1 MRIKFLED
9 YKDAGTLFKKGKV
22 VNVSK
27 KSGESLVKKGIAKVV
42 EETKESKTSVDRNKI
57 LREVKRRPCREEEE
71 LKKRLKEDR
80 KIREQVLTKDTTED
94 NKKHEVAK
102 EEQADGDEIEETKKI
117 MEENQCD
124 RETAWK
130 RQRQRKEQEVV
141 KKRQEKPQ
149 KKTITEQEYKEEA
162 LKHSLKEDKRIKEK
176 ILKKKET
183 RNILPKLIL
192 DKYRPLFVRKDRV
205 YLKNDVAQVDTS
217 NPEHYEPEKYDI
229 NIVLQTAPKDAIVT
243 EFEEDDKKICQRYI
257 SEMEESC
264 RATGMQCCVTG
275 HGGKSDYLRIYNI
288 KGMPVG
294 SDARLAKLLLLDTL
308 LPSGAKKQLDRS
320 NLGWTYS
327 PVIGHQHW
335 KPKYHGAL
343 HKFLRGVS
351 PVDQVNEY
359 PKELL
364 KKIAKAKKITKADTT
379 ELLRNNQ
386 WVNDF
391 LINYCTTHRLPKG
404 ARHHVVEKNMA
415 ALLFHRDD
423 RDAIIDRYLPMQ
435 GRETNTL
442 NTWLLAIATG
452 RYTQVSVLE
461 IKKYIRDN
469 EIPYTIPKE
478 TGGQTIE
485 EPINLT
491 KNHIDL
497 LKDPKLLFNIVE
509 LIQSQG
515 VVGEE
520 TPILTIINKASLR
533 LVKRHKATSS
543 NVVVSDLSGSGKDVI
558 VNAVTK
564 VTIPSE
570 KIIHRTRFSD
580 KALEY
585 FMTNKPDDFTLD
597 GHVIYLEDPE
607 DDLLKSQAFRVMS
620 SGENKAT
627 VVKDQE
633 LLELEVRG
641 KPVIIVT
648 SMGVSIDEEGGRR
661 WDAIQTDT
669 SEILTKLVIK
679 EKLRQNI
686 QGINW
691 KKMPELAQALHGL
704 KPYEVIIPFA
714 NKLFP
719 YFEENPSLI
728 MRTQVDKFLD
738 YVKASAIIHQH
749 QREKDSKG
757 RLIADEYGFDYEYA
771 KYVFNALGDAE
782 GGMLNTIER
791 KLVEVLGNAG
801 RPLSFSEI
809 CQTKGFPRTKDW
821 LYKHFDNLKSRRI
834 VREISEWDDKANKQV
849 TKLYTDIG
857 CSSIPLPHGSVL
869 FGFIDKNKNQQQRGF
884 IGFISFINI
893 MKELNEKRK
902 KCGLMPLQFD
912 DLDETI
918 LQVPLSNSDEKK
930 VLVALN
936 HNKTNKTNKTNLSGV
951 LLSPD
956 KTNIKPLHDKIADVK
971 NYVEKV
977 MSSGHDGVSYDAL
990 VDHFEESL
998 ISKLIESGQLV
1009 KIPGTDIYKWEGK

>member
-1 MRIKFLED
+1 MTDDNSPPNKELE
-9 YKDAGTLFKKGKV
+9 GIG
-22 VNVSK
+22 SK
-27 KSGESLVKKGIAKVV
+27 KNG
-42 EETKESKTSVDRNKI
+42 
-57 LREVKRRPCREEEE
+57 
-71 LKKRLKEDR
+71 
-80 KIREQVLTKDTTED
+80 
-94 NKKHEVAK
+94 
-102 EEQADGDEIEETKKI
+102 ETKKT
-117 MEENQCD
+117 D
-124 RETAWK
+124 
-130 RQRQRKEQEVV
+130 
-141 KKRQEKPQ
+141 
-149 KKTITEQEYKEEA
+149 EA
-162 LKHSLKEDKRIKEK
+162 TKEDAIKLNKEMNQK
-176 ILKKKET
+176 HRLKQDKET
-183 RNILPKLIL
+183 REKISKRKEVRDILPKQIL
-192 DKYRPLFVRKDRV
+192 DKYRPLFVRKDKV
-205 YLKNDVAQVDTS
+205 YLKNNVAQVDTG

-229 NIVLQTAPKDAIVT
+229 NIVLQTAPKDAIVA
-243 EFEEDDKKICQRYI
+243 EFEEDDPKINQRYI

-294 SDARLAKLLLLDTL
+294 SDARLAKLLLLDTI
-308 LPSGAKKQLDRS
+308 LPSGAKKQLDKT
-320 NLGWTYS
+320 NIGWTYS
-327 PVIGHQHW
+327 PVIGHPHW
-335 KPKYHGAL
+335 KPKYNGAV
-343 HKFLRGVS
+343 HKFLRGTS
-351 PVDQVNEY
+351 PLEQVNEY

-364 KKIAKAKKITKADTT
+364 KKIAKAKKATKADTT

-391 LINYCTTHRLPKG
+391 LINYCTTHKLPKG
-404 ARHHVVEKNMA
+404 ARHHVIEKNMS
-415 ALLFHRDD
+415 ALIFHRDD
-423 RDAIIDRYLPMQ
+423 RDAIIDRYLSTQ
-435 GRETNTL
+435 GRETDTL
-442 NTWLLAIATG
+442 NTWFRAIATG

-469 EIPYTIPKE
+469 EISYVIPKQ
-478 TGGQTIE
+478 TGEQTTE

-491 KNHIDL
+491 KNHIEL
-497 LKDPKLLFNIVE
+497 LKDPKLLFNIIE

-520 TPILTIINKASLR
+520 TSILTIINKASLR

-543 NVVVSDLSGSGKDVI
+543 NVIVSDLSGSGKDAI

-564 VTIPSE
+564 VIVPSD

-597 GHVIYLEDPE
+597 GHIIYLEDPE

-620 SGENKAT
+620 SGENKVT

-661 WDAIQTDT
+661 WDAVQTDT
-669 SEILTKLVIK
+669 SETLTKLVIK
-679 EKLRQNI
+679 EKLRQNTE
-686 QGINW
+686 GINW

-714 NKLFP
+714 DKLFP

-749 QREKDSKG
+749 QRKKDSKG

-791 KLVEVLGNAG
+791 KLAEVLGNAG
-801 RPLSFSEI
+801 RPLSFIEV

-834 VREISEWDDKANKQV
+834 VRELSEWDDNANKQV

-857 CSSIPLPHGSVL
+857 STGIPLPHGSVL
-869 FGFIDKNKNQQQRGF
+869 FGFIHKNKNQQQRGF
-884 IGFISFINI
+884 IGFIGFINI
-893 MKELNEKRK
+893 LKELNKKRK
-902 KCGLMPLQFD
+902 KCGLLSLQFD

-930 VLVALN
+930 LVSLSDSA
-936 HNKTNKTNKTNLSGV
+936 KTNKTNKTNLSTV
-951 LLSPD
+951 LLSSAKPN
-956 KTNIKPLHDKIADVK
+956 KITLKPLYNKISDVK
-971 NYVEKV
+971 NYVAD
-977 MSSGHDGVSYDAL
+977 STG
-990 VDHFEESL
+990 
-998 ISKLIESGQLV
+998 SKL
-1009 KIPGTDIYKWEGK
+1009 KPGTGNKNIDVSKYAETVRRAEELVGNEHLTIIALAKNRMQMNTLEEINFLQGIIDAAISDPSFKTTLCVDKDEKYFNKKRS